1 MTRYCKIYLALALM
15 LAAAACRRGGERDY
29 SALLSSGDRYLAQKD
44 YVRATLEYRN
54 AAKLQPDQAEPLYHL
69 GLAYLAAGNI
79 PEGVTAL
86 VKATEK
92 DPKHAGAQVKLAE
105 LLANSQDPKL
115 LEDARQRLMEV
126 LSGASA
132 RSDALTVLAVTESR
146 LGNLEAAEQHLR
158 EALQSSPADIK
169 AAAILARVKLARR
182 DPEGAEKVLRAA
194 VEGSPNAIEPHLALA
209 DFLLLVNRRSDA
221 EKELEAALKIDPSS
235 ARAALGLAALYYWS
249 GRKQEAENLYRK
261 VSASKDSHLRQ
272 IYGAFLFTEGRR
284 EEAIREFERLYRENP
299 EDREA
304 RTRVVAAWLAAGR
317 TKQAEQLLES
327 VLKKNPRDV
336 DALLIKSE
344 LLLREGR
351 VSDAQQNL
359 SEVLRFQPE
368 SAAAHL
374 LLAHIY
380 GLRGSRRLQIQQLSE
395 ALQHAPDQLNTR
407 LALARLHMESGA
419 SRSALDVLNQAPPSQ
434 KRSLAFIVVR
444 NNALLG
450 AGLIDEY
457 GQGVAEGLKIARI
470 PDLLVQ
476 EAQWKLLRKDL
487 NGARTS
493 LEEAL
498 KLSPEHLGA
507 LDVWLRLHAAENRL
521 SEGLRRIEQQAA
533 ARPGSARLQLY
544 AGQRMQAAGRLEQA
558 RKFFLAA
565 KKADPKMAE
574 ADLALAQIEYQQ
586 GRHQES
592 EKILAALDESFRQQP
607 AVQMLLA
614 ALATRAGNYQ
624 AARKHYEAV
633 LLSNPDQVA
642 ALNNLAHLAAAYENR
657 PDEALKYAQR
667 ARELAPGDPDV
678 SGTLGWLYYRKG
690 LYSTALEYL
699 KEAVQRDGSS
709 GGTNAAVR
717 RYYLGLAYLKTGDRS
732 QGLEILR
739 KSLAAHPEL
748 PEAALARA
756 AMEEITARSAP

>member
-1 MTRYCKIYLALALM
+1 MMRHCKIFLALALM
-15 LAAAACRRGGERDY
+15 LAAAGCRKGGERDY
-29 SALLSSGDRYLAQKD
+29 NGLLSSGDQYLAQKD

-54 AAKLQPDQAEPLYHL
+54 AAKLAPDQAEPLYRL
-69 GLAYLAAGNI
+69 GLAYLAAGNVSD
-79 PEGVTAL
+79 GVAAL

-115 LEDARQRLMEV
+115 LEDAQQRLKEV
-126 LSGASA
+126 LSVSSA

-194 VEGSPNAIEPHLALA
+194 IEGSPNAIEPRLALA
-209 DFLLLVNRRSDA
+209 DFLLLVNRRAEA
-221 EKELEAALKIDPSS
+221 EKELEAALKIDPSN
-235 ARAALGLAALYYWS
+235 ARPALGLAALYYWS
-249 GRKQEAENLYRK
+249 GRKQEAEQLYRK
-261 VSASKDSHLRQ
+261 VSASKDARWRY

-284 EEAIREFERLYRENP
+284 DEAIREFERLYRENP
-299 EDREA
+299 GDREA
-304 RTRVVAAWLAAGR
+304 RTRLVAAWLSAGR
-317 TKQAEQLLES
+317 TKEAEQLLES

-351 VSDAQQNL
+351 VNDAQQNL
-359 SEVLRFQPE
+359 NEVLRFQPE

-374 LLAHIY
+374 LLARIY
-380 GLRGSRRLQIQQLSE
+380 GLRGSRRLEIQQLAE
-395 ALQHAPDQLNTR
+395 ALGRAPDQLSTR

-419 SRSALDVLNQAPPSQ
+419 PRSALDVLNQAPPRQ
-434 KRSLAFIVVR
+434 KRNLSFIVVR
-444 NNALLG
+444 NNAMLG
-450 AGLIDEY
+450 AGLIEEY

-476 EAQWKLLRKDL
+476 EAQWKLLRKDF
-487 NGARTS
+487 NGARSS

-498 KLSPEHLGA
+498 KLNPEHLGA

-521 SEGLRRIEQQAA
+521 QEGLRRIEQQAA
-533 ARPGSARLQLY
+533 ARPASGRLQLY
-544 AGQRMQAAGRLEQA
+544 AGERLLAAGRLEQA

-565 KKADPKMAE
+565 KKADPRSAE

-586 GRHQES
+586 GRHDQAG
-592 EKILAALDESFRQQP
+592 KILAGLDESFRQRP

-614 ALATRAGNYQ
+614 ALATRAGDYQ
-624 AARKHYEAV
+624 AARRHYEAV
-633 LLSNPDQVA
+633 LLANPDQVS

-699 KEAVQRDGSS
+699 KEAVHRDGPA
-709 GGTNAAVR
+709 GGQNAAVR
-717 RYYLGLAYLKTGDRS
+717 RYYLGLAYLKTGNRS

-739 KSLAAHPEL
+739 QSLASHPEL

-756 AMEEITARSAP
+756 AMEEISARSAP